1 MLPLRRTLIAL
12 VLLSLVAAACSGG
25 GDAETTTT
33 TSTAATTTTAAST
46 TTAST
51 TTTTS
56 TTTPEDTTTVTTYAP
71 DYASP
76 LNGLVAT
83 EDILLD
89 RRAIAVK
96 IDNHPQARPQ
106 SGLQSADAVIEILAE
121 GVTRFMAIFHDNDTD
136 YLGPIRSLRPTDS
149 TLAAAIGAPIVISGG
164 QDWIQNLT
172 AGRHVPLIGENTTAL
187 FRVASRAAP
196 HNLYGDTTAIRVVAD
211 QRGYSNDPPGVLF
224 KIDTWKIPDEAATEI
239 SLDWAP
245 GSVVVWTYN
254 EATRTY
260 LRETGGKKNSTVD
273 RQGNLTQ
280 INADVLVVL
289 TGDETVA
296 YPPTGVS
303 GSGVPETDTVG
314 SGSAYVFARGR
325 MWQGTWE
332 RSAIGDPFTLLNADG
347 TEAVV
352 PAGFPWISI
361 FPAAR
366 TITTS

>member
-1 MLPLRRTLIAL
+1 MLPLRRTLTAL

-56 TTTPEDTTTVTTYAP
+56 TTPEDTTTVTTYAP

-96 IDNHPQARPQ
+96 IDNHPQAPPPSR
-106 SGLQSADAVIEILAE
+106 LQSADAVIEILAE

-224 KIDTWKIPDEAATEI
+224 KIDTWKIPD
-239 SLDWAP
+239 
-245 GSVVVWTYN
+245 
-254 EATRTY
+254 
-260 LRETGGKKNSTVD
+260 
-273 RQGNLTQ
+273 
-280 INADVLVVL
+280 
-289 TGDETVA
+289 
-296 YPPTGVS
+296 
-303 GSGVPETDTVG
+303 
-314 SGSAYVFARGR
+314 
-325 MWQGTWE
+325 
-332 RSAIGDPFTLLNADG
+332 
-347 TEAVV
+347 
-352 PAGFPWISI
+352 
-361 FPAAR
+361 
-366 TITTS
+366 